1 MNWMVLTLI
10 RYNNLLVFSAI
21 FQIRR
26 NYQNRQYYRS
36 DRNTR
41 WKASKIRAP
50 PPTAQTPGP
59 NWLIFWRETP
69 HVNTFR
75 GTEAIF
81 EFHPRSGDT
90 SRFLLDFGP
99 RLDPSKAH
107 KWAHISALRT
117 KFKNRLGAPKSIHMM
132 VLSPKNEPIRPGRLG
147 CRGAIEF

>member
-1 MNWMVLTLI
+1 MVGADTI
-10 RYNNLLVFSAI
+10 PRPPQSYSHKNL
-21 FQIRR
+21 
-26 NYQNRQYYRS
+26 RQCSMKYTEVS
-36 DRNTR
+36 EIQGDNH
-41 WKASKIRAP
+41 SKSMAP

-132 VLSPKNEPIRPGRLG
+132 VLSPKNEPIRPRRLG
-147 CRGAIEF
+147 CRGGAIDFE